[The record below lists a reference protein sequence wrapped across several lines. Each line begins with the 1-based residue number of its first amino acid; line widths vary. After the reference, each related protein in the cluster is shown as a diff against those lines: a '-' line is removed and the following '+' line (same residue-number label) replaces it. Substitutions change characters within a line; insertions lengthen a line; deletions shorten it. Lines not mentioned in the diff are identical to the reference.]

1 MSSQLGRKESIYEED
16 DSDNLGQKYKSILYT
31 NPQIKYIKSDSFE
44 KLRLRS
50 LIAIGNPIVDIS
62 SNIEE
67 DVIDKFGLKW
77 GETVFANESNVGF
90 FKELEKNKNVKYI
103 PGGSIQNT
111 LRTCA
116 WCLGMEP
123 GRDKTTFTITMLGAT
138 GKDSYRNKI
147 IDALH
152 FAGVKDLLECIPDKE
167 TSRCGVGI
175 CKKER
180 CLLPE
185 IRASNM
191 INVDFII
198 DNLKKIDDHDALLLE
213 GYFIQERYE
222 ICLNLCKRFKQ
233 KRKTVILTLSAV
245 FMVQTYYDKFIE
257 LANYS
262 DLIIANKAEL
272 EELAKEKDKENK
284 DLFIKISKKLVKKK
298 RLFIVTDGKKGVIV
312 AKYDYKRG
320 TMDFILRGFPKPVK
334 SEDIVD
340 LNGAG
345 DAFLGG
351 FLSQYMLGKSF
362 EACCKAGNDVAGI
375 IIKNIGCTFPKNF
388 KINFAD

>member
-1 MSSQLGRKESIYEED
+1 VKL
-16 DSDNLGQKYKSILYT
+16 
-31 NPQIKYIKSDSFE
+31 DSFE
-44 KLRLRS
+44 KLRFRS

-67 DVIDKFGLKW
+67 DVIEKYGLKW
-77 GETVFANESNVGF
+77 GETVFANESNRGF

-123 GRDKTTFTITMLGAT
+123 GRDKTFKTFKITMLGAT

-191 INVDFII
+191 INDDFILKNIEEI
-198 DNLKKIDDHDALLLE
+198 DNHDALLLE
-213 GYFIQERYE
+213 GYFIQERFE
-222 ICLNLCKRFKQ
+222 ICLALCKRFKSN
-233 KRKTVILTLSAV
+233 RKTVILTLSAV
-245 FMVQTYYDKFIE
+245 FMVQTYYDRFIE
-257 LANYS
+257 LANFS

-272 EELAKEKDKENK
+272 EELAQEKGKENK
-284 DLFIKISKKLVKKK
+284 DLFIKISKKLVRKK
-298 RLFIVTDGKKGVIV
+298 RLFVVTDGKKGVIV
-312 AKYDYKRG
+312 AKYDYDRG
-320 TMDFILRGFPKPVK
+320 TMDFILRGFPKLVK
-334 SEDIVD
+334 LEDIVD

-375 IIKNIGCTFPKNF
+375 IIRNIGCTFPKSY